1 MAIRAIVFD
10 LDDTLVVDEA
20 AAQTALRA
28 TCVTA
33 TQWYGIDAE
42 ELYGAVRKRA
52 RELWRGNATVASS
65 PCCGMS
71 SWEALRSDFPGAD
84 PLMSGL
90 RQWAPKFRF
99 ESWLAALGDCGLFD
113 PVLAQELACQ
123 YPREREARHETF
135 PDAPAAVADLARDY
149 KLALVTNGPSDLQ
162 RGKLFAAG
170 LEEFFPVIV
179 VSAEVGIWKPDPR
192 IFDRALGPLGVK
204 PAEAAMVGDMVTRD
218 VGAAQAAGLRGI
230 WLDRA
235 ADGGIAAADRRADS
249 SGDTR
254 PDATIKTLAELR
266 AAIAALPA

>member
-42 ELYGAVRKRA
+42 ELYGAIRKRA

-65 PCCGMS
+65 SCCGMS
-71 SWEALRSDFPGAD
+71 SWEALRSEFVGSD
-84 PLMSGL
+84 PLVVEL
-90 RQWAPKFRF
+90 RAWAPKFRF
-99 ESWLAALGDCGLFD
+99 EAWLAALGDCGVFD

-123 YPREREARHETF
+123 YPREREARNEAY
-135 PDAPAAVADLARDY
+135 PDALPALADLARDY
-149 KLALVTNGPSDLQ
+149 KLALVTNGPSELQ
-162 RGKLFAAG
+162 RGKLFASG
-170 LEEFFPVIV
+170 LEEFFPVII
-179 VSAEVGIWKPDPR
+179 VSAEVGVWKPDPR
-192 IFDRALGPLGVK
+192 IFALALEGLGLQ
-204 PAEAAMVGDMVTRD
+204 PGEAVMVGDMVTRD

-230 WLDRA
+230 WLDRS
-235 ADGGIAAADRRADS
+235 ADGGIAAADRHADS
-249 SGDTR
+249 SGNTT

-266 AAIAALPA
+266 AAIASLPA